1 MSKNIS
7 FTPELE
13 NYLNK
18 NSIENLVLKELR
30 KFSFIELGDV
40 ANMQVS
46 PEQASFLHM
55 LIKIGNY
62 SQVLEVG
69 TFMGYSALAMA
80 LALNDNGKI
89 ITVDSDIKT
98 TKHAAKF
105 WKQANVL
112 DKITLINEDGLKS
125 LQKFKEEKFIF
136 DFIFIDADKSGYR
149 NYLELSLNLIS
160 DNGLIVFDNVLWKGK
175 VVDPSINDK
184 KTSDIRE
191 FNDFVKNDKRVDTTM
206 ISIVGWLRVWVPSE
220 VVFEVT

>member
-1 MSKNIS
+1 MLKNIS

-13 NYLNK
+13 KYLNK
-18 NSIENLVLKELR
+18 NSIENSVLKELR

-98 TKHAAKF
+98 TKHAVKF
-105 WKQANVL
+105 WKQANVI

-175 VVDPSINDK
+175 VVDPFINDK
-184 KTSDIRE
+184 KTNDIRE
-191 FNDFVKNDKRVDTTM
+191 FNDFIKNDKRVDTTM
-206 ISIVGWLRVWVPSE
+206 ISIGDGMTLCQKKKNLR
-220 VVFEVT
+220 

>member
-1 MSKNIS
+1 VSKNIS

-98 TKHAAKF
+98 TKHAVKF

-184 KTSDIRE
+184 KTNDIRE
-191 FNDFVKNDKRVDTTM
+191 FNDFIKNDKRVDTTM
-206 ISIVGWLRVWVPSE
+206 ISIGDGMTLCQKKKNLR
-220 VVFEVT
+220 

>member
-69 TFMGYSALAMA
+69 TFVGYSALAMA
-80 LALNDNGKI
+80 LALNENGKI

-206 ISIVGWLRVWVPSE
+206 ISIGDGMTLCQKKKNLR
-220 VVFEVT
+220 

>member
-1 MSKNIS
+1 VSKNIS

-30 KFSFIELGDV
+30 KFSFIELGNV

-98 TKHAAKF
+98 TKHAVKF

-184 KTSDIRE
+184 KTNDIRE
-191 FNDFVKNDKRVDTTM
+191 FNDFIKNDKRVDTTM
-206 ISIVGWLRVWVPSE
+206 ISIGDGMTLCQKKKNLR
-220 VVFEVT
+220 

>member
-136 DFIFIDADKSGYR
+136 DFIFIDADKSRYR

-184 KTSDIRE
+184 KTNDIRE
-191 FNDFVKNDKRVDTTM
+191 FNDFIKNDKRVDTTM
-206 ISIVGWLRVWVPSE
+206 ISIGDGMTLCQKKKNLR
-220 VVFEVT
+220 

>member
-98 TKHAAKF
+98 TKHAVKF

-206 ISIVGWLRVWVPSE
+206 ISIGDGMTLCQKKKNLR
-220 VVFEVT
+220 

>member
-1 MSKNIS
+1 VSKNIS

-191 FNDFVKNDKRVDTTM
+191 FNDFIKNDKRVDTTM
-206 ISIVGWLRVWVPSE
+206 ISIGDGMTLCQKKKNLR
-220 VVFEVT
+220 

>member
-98 TKHAAKF
+98 TKHAVKF

-191 FNDFVKNDKRVDTTM
+191 FNDFIKNDKRVDTIM
-206 ISIVGWLRVWVPSE
+206 ISIGDGMTLCQKKKNLR
-220 VVFEVT
+220 

>member
-160 DNGLIVFDNVLWKGK
+160 ENGLIVFDNVLWKGK
-175 VVDPSINDK
+175 VADPSINDK
-184 KTSDIRE
+184 KTNDIRE
-191 FNDFVKNDKRVDTTM
+191 FNDFIKNDKRVDTTM
-206 ISIVGWLRVWVPSE
+206 ISIGDGMTLCQKKKNLR
-220 VVFEVT
+220 

>member
-1 MSKNIS
+1 MLKNIS

-18 NSIENLVLKELR
+18 NSIENSVLKELR
-30 KFSFIELGDV
+30 KFSFIELGDI

-89 ITVDSDIKT
+89 ITVDNDIKT
-98 TKHAAKF
+98 TKHATKF

-175 VVDPSINDK
+175 VANPSINDK
-184 KTSDIRE
+184 KTNVIRE
-191 FNDFVKNDKRVDTTM
+191 FNDFIKNDKRVDTTM
-206 ISIVGWLRVWVPSE
+206 ISIGDGMTLCQKKKNLRY
-220 VVFEVT
+220 

>member
-1 MSKNIS
+1 VSKNIS

-98 TKHAAKF
+98 TKHAVKF

-191 FNDFVKNDKRVDTTM
+191 FNDFIKNDKRVDTTM
-206 ISIVGWLRVWVPSE
+206 ISIGDGMTLCQKKKNLR
-220 VVFEVT
+220 